1 VCYIAFMDLAP
12 IDYIAPELAL
22 DKYNPENLDFHQTS
36 RRFKQL
42 MVAQQAK
49 CRSHHVQV
57 AKLHHLGKRNGEI
70 AHELSLHAA
79 TVGNIL
85 KRDEVKLLIDL
96 LRLYGGHMGGPTMEH
111 KRRIL
116 WEITIDNKEMDP
128 KTALQAI
135 DQMNKM
141 DGVYTQKVDLDV
153 RITIDDGKFKQ
164 TALDQ

>member
-1 VCYIAFMDLAP
+1 MDLAP
-12 IDYIAPELAL
+12 TEYIAPELAL
-22 DKYNPENLDFHQTS
+22 DEYNPENHDFHQKK

-42 MVAQQAK
+42 MVVQQAK
-49 CRSHHVQV
+49 CRPHHVQV

-70 AHELSLHAA
+70 ANELNLHPA
-79 TVGNIL
+79 TVTSIL
-85 KRDEVKLLIDL
+85 KRPEVKHLVDLI
-96 LRLYGGHMGGPTMEH
+96 RLYGGHMSGPTLDH

-116 WEITIDNKEMDP
+116 WEITIDNKETDP
-128 KTALQAI
+128 KTAMQAI